1 MVMLH
6 KKEVTK
12 LLKITLK
19 AHELT
24 AGRTVSETVLGLGQE
39 SRDIITF
46 ISRSNFKE
54 VMLA

>member
-1 MVMLH
+1 MLH